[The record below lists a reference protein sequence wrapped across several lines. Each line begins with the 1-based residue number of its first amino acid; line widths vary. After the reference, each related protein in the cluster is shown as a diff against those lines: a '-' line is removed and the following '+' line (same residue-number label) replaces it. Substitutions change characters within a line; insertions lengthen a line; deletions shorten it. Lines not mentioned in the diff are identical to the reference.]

1 MEESFHDRVAI
12 IGEKSGLH
20 VLLNVK
26 NGSSEAEL
34 IQRAASVGVKVHQH
48 RFIIQRKLKDPTI
61 LIGYGGLT
69 EREIEAGI
77 RLLKKAWI

>member
-1 MEESFHDRVAI
+1 MEESFHDRVNI

-34 IQRAASVGVKVHQH
+34 IQRAASVGVKVHPTSVYH
-48 RFIIQRKLKDPTI
+48 SKNVKDSTI

-77 RLLKKAWI
+77 RLLKKAWL